1 MPSFFDNKQCCP
13 KHSCLENPLYKKDN
27 VLRVRLPWIRGV
39 NIFENSTAYA
49 MQLKVVVNKV
59 VVINISVVIFFQK

>member
-1 MPSFFDNKQCCP
+1 M
-13 KHSCLENPLYKKDN
+13 YKKDN